1 MRTIKIFLASSAE
14 LNADKEQVEL
24 FISRKNK
31 DFNKKRLFLEL
42 STWKDFI
49 SAMTEEHSQEKYN
62 QYIRSC
68 DIALFLFHTQLGRFT
83 KAEFD
88 TAHLAFL
95 NSTGHFKK
103 PLIYTFFMNDKNE
116 TTEIS
121 DFRSYIDSMDHFYD
135 TYNSPEDLFVKLN
148 RQLDKLEN
156 QGAIKGEA
164 IDTPKIIK
172 YAVYYFLLPLLVLG
186 GAILA
191 WYYYQ
196 PGNLTVRVKEVRS
209 IPGLSFQEG
218 TIILTYGDKT
228 ETLKIKEEV
237 IFKQIPSKY
246 KRESLK
252 LSFAAPGYQKM
263 DTLINLG
270 NLMVLPIKRDNSLG
284 IIFGSVHDE
293 ENLPVQDVSISV
305 KDLQT
310 KTDAN
315 GTFRINIPIEK
326 QAEEQ
331 RLTAYKPGYQV
342 WDFSGVPS
350 QTIEWKIMLLKL
362 TK

>member
-1 MRTIKIFLASSAE
+1 MNTLRIFLASSAE
-14 LNADKEQVEL
+14 LDADKEQIEL

-68 DIALFLFHTQLGRFT
+68 DIAVFLFHTQLGRFT
-83 KAEFD
+83 KEEFD

-95 NSTGHFKK
+95 KSTGQFKK
-103 PLIYTFFMNDKNE
+103 PLIYTFFKNDKNE

-121 DFRSYIDSMDHFYD
+121 DFRNYIDKHEHFYD
-135 TYNSPEDLFVKLN
+135 TYNSADDLFVKLN

-156 QGAIKGEA
+156 KGVIKGEA
-164 IDTPKIIK
+164 IDIPKIVK
-172 YAVYYFLLPLLVLG
+172 YVVYYFLLPMMVLG
-186 GAILA
+186 GAVLA
-191 WYYYQ
+191 YYYYQ
-196 PGNLTVRVKEVRS
+196 PTDVTVRVKEVRP
-209 IPGLSFQEG
+209 IPGLPFQEG
-218 TIILTYGDKT
+218 TITLTYGDKT

-246 KRESLK
+246 KRELLQLGFVSRGFQPL
-252 LSFAAPGYQKM
+252 
-263 DTLINLG
+263 DTMITTSGLIE
-270 NLMVLPIKRDNSLG
+270 LPIRRDNSLEV
-284 IIFGSVHDE
+284 IFGLVADQD
-293 ENLPVQDVSISV
+293 NLPVKDVIISV

-310 KTDAN
+310 KTDEN
-315 GTFRINIPIEK
+315 GKFRIEIPFDK

-331 RLTAYKPGYQV
+331 RLTAYKPGYQL
-342 WDFSGVPS
+342 WSLTAPTS
-350 QTIEWKIMLLKL
+350 LTEEWKIILK
-362 TK
+362 K